1 MRKLRYLFTVPQGE
15 KVTEKHFRR
24 VLISYVC
31 SILLTMSCLFST
43 TWALFQHSV
52 VSSDNVIQMG
62 SFEPVILVQQEN
74 QSDIITIPLAEKNE
88 IVFCPGTYELN
99 ISSYDVE
106 QDQLTVSFSTTG
118 ETTAKVL
125 VRYGGQTVE
134 FVGGSYSVTI
144 QNRGTSRGYLIGRI
158 LDPAFNFP
166 MYSPNLYPE
175 NWTNNG
181 SMAESSEAEE
191 AVPDLDNLTGRVF
204 RVTLGENLTAELHTR
219 WGETSST
226 NLSLMD
232 MMLFMVKNMN
242 VVTEVTPQETPE
254 PAVTETVEDPVPP
267 TEEQTNQE
275 ETDQSEAQQ

>member
-52 VSSDNVIQMG
+52 VSADNVIQMG
-62 SFEPVILVQQEN
+62 TFEPVILVQQEN
-74 QSDIITIPLAEKNE
+74 QPDITIPLAEKNE

-99 ISSYDVE
+99 ILDYDVK
-106 QDQLTVSFSTTG
+106 QDRLTVSFATTG
-118 ETTAKVL
+118 ETTAKVQIIA
-125 VRYGGQTVE
+125 GEQTME
-134 FVGGSYSVTI
+134 FAGGSYSVSI

-158 LDPAFNFP
+158 LDPAFNIP

-175 NWTNNG
+175 NWTNTG
-181 SMAESSEAEE
+181 SMAESTQVEE
-191 AVPDLDNLTGRVF
+191 TVPDLDNLTGRYF
-204 RVTLGENLTAELHTR
+204 RVTLSENLTAELHTR

-226 NLSLMD
+226 NLSLTD

-242 VVTEVTPQETPE
+242 VVTEVTPQEPQE
-254 PAVTETVEDPVPP
+254 PAVTETEEDPESS
-267 TEEQTNQE
+267 TEDQTNQE